1 MSFRTRART
10 CLKMNSRNEHVIC
23 GGLTFEEVPV
33 ELREKVAFRDA
44 QLPDALGQMKQ
55 MLGLR
60 EAVLV
65 STCNRVEYFGATT
78 QPDQAAAAWPDFL
91 RRFHAVGDDFSALSF
106 QLRGPP
112 CVEHLYSVASG
123 LKSMV
128 VGETEVLGQLKD
140 AYDIAHSH
148 GQTGKWLNRLFQS
161 SFAAAKSVRTHTGI
175 TRGHISVGSVSV
187 ELAEKIFGDLRGC
200 RVMVLG
206 AGETSERT
214 ARSLLRHG
222 ASSIRVAN
230 RTYERAEALAAELGG
245 EAVRWEHWEDRAV
258 DVDILISSTRAPHY
272 VLTREMLEALLE
284 RRERRPLFLIDL
296 AVPRDFEPSINLLDD
311 VFLYDIDDLQS
322 IAQTHLRKRQT
333 EITRS
338 VEILKPHVERYMEW
352 AGRQTGEADANG
364 ITRGLVP
371 A

>member
-1 MSFRTRART
+1 M
-10 CLKMNSRNEHVIC
+10 MNAPGSHVIC
-23 GGLTFEEVPV
+23 GGLTFEAVPV

-44 QLPDALGQMKQ
+44 QLPDALVRMKNL
-55 MLGLR
+55 LGLR

-65 STCNRVEYFGATT
+65 STCNRVEYFGATL
-78 QPDQAAAAWPDFL
+78 QPDHAAAAWPHFL
-91 RRFHAVGDDFSALSF
+91 REFHSVSDDFSPLSF
-106 QLRGPP
+106 HLRDMP

-123 LKSMV
+123 MKSMV

-140 AYDIAHSH
+140 AYEVAQTH

-161 SFAAAKSVRTHTGI
+161 SFAAAKSVRSRTAI
-175 TRGHISVGSVSV
+175 TRGHVSVGSVSV
-187 ELAEKIFGDLRGC
+187 ELAEKIFGDLQGC
-200 RVMVLG
+200 RIMVIG

-222 ASSIRVAN
+222 VKSILVAN
-230 RTYERAEALAAELGG
+230 RTYDRAAALAAELGG
-245 EAVRWEHWEDRAV
+245 EAVHWEEWEDHALNI
-258 DVDILISSTRAPHY
+258 DIMISSTSAPHY
-272 VLTREMLEALLE
+272 VLTREKLEALLK

-322 IAQTHLRKRQT
+322 IAQTHLRERQT

-338 VEILKPHVERYMEW
+338 MEILKPHVERYMEW
-352 AGRQTGEADANG
+352 AGRQSDESDAG
-364 ITRGLVP
+364 GARRGLVP

>member
-1 MSFRTRART
+1 MSA
-10 CLKMNSRNEHVIC
+10 HVIC
-23 GGLTFEEVPV
+23 GGLTFEAVPV

-44 QLPDALGQMKQ
+44 QLPEALERMKRALG
-55 MLGLR
+55 LH

-78 QPDQAAAAWPDFL
+78 RPEAAVKAWPDFL
-91 RRFHAVGDDFSALSF
+91 REFHSVSEDFSPLSF
-106 QLRGPP
+106 QLHDMP

-128 VGETEVLGQLKD
+128 VGETEILGQLKE
-140 AYDIAHSH
+140 AYDIARQR

-161 SFAAAKSVRTHTGI
+161 SFAAAKSVRTRTAI
-175 TRGHISVGSVSV
+175 TRGSVSVGSVSV
-187 ELAEKIFGDLRGC
+187 ELAEKIFGDLKGC
-200 RVMVLG
+200 HVMVIG

-222 ASSIRVAN
+222 VPSILVAN
-230 RTYERAEALAAELGG
+230 RTFERAAALAETLGG
-245 EAVRWEHWEDRAV
+245 EAVHWEEWEERALN
-258 DVDILISSTRAPHY
+258 VDIMISSTSAPHY
-272 VLTREMLEALLE
+272 VLTHEKLEALL
-284 RRERRPLFLIDL
+284 RRRARRPLFLIDL

-322 IAQTHLRKRQT
+322 IAQTHLRERQT

-338 VEILKPHVERYMEW
+338 MEILKPHVERYMAW
-352 AGRQTGEADANG
+352 AVRQAGENGADGVRTGMVTA
-364 ITRGLVP
+364 
-371 A
+371 

>member
-1 MSFRTRART
+1 
-10 CLKMNSRNEHVIC
+10 MNQPSAHVIC

-44 QLPDALGQMKQ
+44 QLPEALAQMKD

-65 STCNRVEYFGATT
+65 STCNRVEYFGATEH
-78 QPDQAAAAWPDFL
+78 PEHAFEAWPDFL
-91 RRFHAVGDDFSALSF
+91 RRFHSVPDDFSGLSF
-106 QLRGPP
+106 QLRGMP

-123 LKSMV
+123 MKSMV
-128 VGETEVLGQLKD
+128 IGETEVLGQLKD
-140 AYDIAHSH
+140 AYDVAHTN

-161 SFAAAKSVRTHTGI
+161 SFAAAKSVRSRTAI
-175 TRGHISVGSVSV
+175 TRGSVSVGSVSV
-187 ELAEKIFGDLRGC
+187 ELAEKIFGDLKGC
-200 RVMVLG
+200 RVMVIG

-222 ASSIRVAN
+222 VPSILVAN
-230 RTYERAEALAAELGG
+230 RTYDRAAALAAQLGG
-245 EAVRWEHWEDRAV
+245 EAVTWEDWETRAL
-258 DVDILISSTRAPHY
+258 DVDIMISSTSAPHY
-272 VLTREMLEALLE
+272 VLTQEKLAALL
-284 RRERRPLFLIDL
+284 RKRERRPLFLIDL

-322 IAQTHLRKRQT
+322 IAQTHLRERQT

-338 VEILKPHVERYMEW
+338 MEILKPHVERYMEW
-352 AGRQTGEADANG
+352 AGRQTGEMGADDV
-364 ITRGLVP
+364 RGGFLR

>member
-1 MSFRTRART
+1 MFFHTRVEMSSMGA
-10 CLKMNSRNEHVIC
+10 HVVC
-23 GGLTFEEVPV
+23 GGLTFEAVPV
-33 ELREKVAFRDA
+33 EVREKVAFRDA
-44 QLPDALGQMKQ
+44 QLPEALPLLRD

-78 QPDQAAAAWPDFL
+78 QPERAALAWPSFL
-91 RRFHAVGDDFSALSF
+91 RKFHSIDDDFSQLSF
-106 QLRGPP
+106 GLRDMP
-112 CVEHLYSVASG
+112 CVEHLYSVAAG

-140 AYDIAHSH
+140 AYDVAQTH

-161 SFAAAKSVRTHTGI
+161 SFAAAKSVRTRTAI
-175 TRGHISVGSVSV
+175 TRGHVSVGSVSV
-187 ELAEKIFGDLRGC
+187 ELAEKIFGDLKGC
-200 RVMVLG
+200 RVMVIG

-214 ARSLLRHG
+214 ARSLMRHG
-222 ASSIRVAN
+222 VPSILVAN
-230 RTYERAEALAAELGG
+230 RTFDRAAALAAELGG
-245 EAVRWEHWEDRAV
+245 QAVHWEEWEDRAM
-258 DVDILISSTRAPHY
+258 DIDIMISSTSAPHY
-272 VLTREMLEALLE
+272 VLTQEKLSALLR

-322 IAQTHLRKRQT
+322 IAQAHLRERQT

-338 VEILKPHVERYMEW
+338 MEILKPHVERYMEW
-352 AGRQTGEADANG
+352 ALRQGEPGSNG
-364 ITRGLVP
+364 SAKGLVI

>member
-1 MSFRTRART
+1 
-10 CLKMNSRNEHVIC
+10 MNSQSAHIIC
-23 GGLTFEEVPV
+23 GGLTFEGVPV
-33 ELREKVAFRDA
+33 ELREKIAFRDA
-44 QLPDALGQMKQ
+44 QLPEALARMKI

-78 QPDQAAAAWPDFL
+78 QPDRAFAAWPDFL
-91 RRFHAVGDDFSALSF
+91 RQFHAISEDFSALSF
-106 QLRGPP
+106 QLRGST

-140 AYDIAHSH
+140 AYVVAQTH

-161 SFAAAKSVRTHTGI
+161 SFAAAKSVRSRTGI
-175 TRGHISVGSVSV
+175 TRGHVSVGSVSV

-200 RVMVLG
+200 RVMVIG

-222 ASSIRVAN
+222 VPSILVAN
-230 RTYERAEALAAELGG
+230 RTFDRAGALAAELGG
-245 EAVRWEHWEDRAV
+245 EAVRWEEWENHAV
-258 DVDILISSTRAPHY
+258 DVDIMISSTSAPHY
-272 VLTREMLEALLE
+272 VLTQEKLEALL
-284 RRERRPLFLIDL
+284 RRRGRRPLFLIDL

-311 VFLYDIDDLQS
+311 VYLYDIDDLQS
-322 IAQTHLRKRQT
+322 IAQAHLRERQT
-333 EITRS
+333 EIVRS
-338 VEILKPHVERYMEW
+338 VEILKPHVARYMAW
-352 AGRQTGEADANG
+352 AQRQAGVTGAEGAR
-364 ITRGLVP
+364 TGLTL